1 MQKRKP
7 KPRPI
12 DEFLPS
18 SSNTRKS
25 RKNRS
30 KLFGILLLVA
40 AVCIIGLMWYR
51 LGAGPTPL
59 EVYSLNDLSIEE
71 VSEYLE
77 MYPAGI
83 FINDKEQGIKDTITS
98 LTDFLA
104 LIPEADELVS
114 EEDDPFNNN
123 LSLDTLTLVEDSSPS
138 FEEATSSKENT
149 STSENNST
157 TDRVKTPTFS
167 DNSSSTKKVDP
178 PKSTS
183 KSERIISSR
192 ETSNESKR
200 KTNSTK
206 KEASK
211 KEFGPF
217 EVEVSGER
225 IQGVPLTFYIPSYSS
240 RVSYFMDY
248 GNGVTQRVKKRHAF
262 SYTDAGNFTVKLI
275 AIDQAS
281 GRRSAY
287 TENIIIMPEMT
298 AEEESVDEEL
308 LADNP
313 IDETSNFLDE
323 VEESDPDPIE
333 EPAPSEEMASPPQ
346 TGPSSL
352 VTGQEGDPLSDRGIL
367 EEAENPAELPDK
379 ESENIPTELTGPLK
393 IVEVLP
399 SYPGGLSALNRF
411 IQNEQEYPR
420 VARENG
426 IHGKVYLQFTVT
438 ETGKRE
444 NVKILRGIG
453 YGCDEEALR
462 LLSSM
467 PDWVPGR
474 HLGRVVP
481 VLYTLP
487 ITFKL
492 N

>member
-1 MQKRKP
+1 MRKP

-12 DEFLPS
+12 DEFLPTS
-18 SSNTRKS
+18 GRNRKS

-83 FINDKEQGIKDTITS
+83 FINDEEQGIKDTITS

-114 EEDDPFNNN
+114 DADDPFNNN
-123 LSLDTLTLVEDSSPS
+123 LSLDTLTLIETGTPN
-138 FEEATSSKENT
+138 FEEASSSENQPSFDEDKTIASGSTSTIPSVPASNATREKASSGQSSSKPE
-149 STSENNST
+149 
-157 TDRVKTPTFS
+157 KT
-167 DNSSSTKKVDP
+167 VA
-178 PKSTS
+178 
-183 KSERIISSR
+183 SR
-192 ETSNESKR
+192 ETPKESAK
-200 KTNSTK
+200 KANSSIKAGT
-206 KEASK
+206 K

-225 IQGVPLTFYIPSYSS
+225 VEGIPLNFYIPSYSS

-262 SYTDAGNFTVKLI
+262 SYTEPGNFTLKLI

-281 GRRSAY
+281 GQRSAY
-287 TENIIIMPEMT
+287 TENIIIMPEPI
-298 AEEESVDEEL
+298 AEQESFLDEGTMDETVDET
-308 LADNP
+308 ASF
-313 IDETSNFLDE
+313 IDE
-323 VEESDPDPIE
+323 VEEDEPI
-333 EPAPSEEMASPPQ
+333 PSEEMASPPQ

-352 VTGQEGDPLSDRGIL
+352 ITGQEGDPLSDRGIL
-367 EEAENPAELPDK
+367 KEEETPAELPDENS
-379 ESENIPTELTGPLK
+379 ESIPAEVSGPLK

-399 SYPGGLSALNRF
+399 SFPGGLSALNRF
-411 IQNEQEYPR
+411 IQSEQQYPQ

-426 IHGKVYLQFTVT
+426 IHGKVYLQFTVS
-438 ETGKRE
+438 ESGKRE
-444 NVKILRGIG
+444 NIKILRGIG

-462 LLSSM
+462 LVSIM